1 MLNNCSHTTIQDD
14 LWQIDLRKRHEFLS
28 QLMIAV
34 GWDFSPRNR
43 FDLDL
48 TCFLLGAN
56 GKLLSKEHLIFYN
69 NLISPDQAVEH
80 SGDNNDGKGD
90 DADEIIYVDLL
101 SLDESVKEL
110 VFVVFIDEASRRDQ
124 VFGLLKH
131 AFVAVE
137 DVKNRKELLRYRLDT
152 ECPSASCVTLGK
164 ILKLNDEWKFQA
176 DGSCSA
182 RNLEHFLAEY
192 TQDS

>member
-1 MLNNCSHTTIQDD
+1 MLNNCSHTTNHSE
-14 LWQIDLRKRHEFLS
+14 LWQFDLRKRHEFLR

-34 GWDFSPRNR
+34 GWDFLPKNS

-48 TCFLLGAN
+48 TCFLLGEN

-69 NLISPDQAVEH
+69 NLESPDHAVEH
-80 SGDNNDGKGD
+80 SGDNSDGKGD
-90 DADEIIYVDLL
+90 GADEIIYVDLP
-101 SLDESVKEL
+101 SLDESVQEL

-137 DVKNRKELLRYRLDT
+137 DVKNGKELLRYRLDT
-152 ECPSASCVTLGK
+152 ECPSASCVNLGK
-164 ILKLNDEWKFQA
+164 LHRVNNEWKFQA
-176 DGSCSA
+176 DGSCSD
-182 RNLEHFLAEY
+182 RNLEYFLQTYGA
-192 TQDS
+192 